1 MANYIS
7 DEIIERVKDSSDIV
21 DIISSYI
28 HLKKAGSNFVG
39 LCPFHSE
46 KTPSFSVSESKQ
58 FFHCFGC
65 GEGGD
70 SITFIMKKENLDFI
84 DAVKFLANK
93 YNIEIEEKEV
103 DDEQIEEKKRL
114 YDINIEAA
122 RFFYNNLLKNEKALE
137 YLKNRQIDN
146 KTIKRFGLG
155 YSLDSWD
162 SLFDY
167 LTNKGFKSEEIEK
180 NGLIGSKSGN
190 NGYYDKFRA
199 RIIFPIIDTRS
210 RVIGFG
216 GRVLDDSLPKYL
228 NSKDSIIFNK
238 GNYLYG
244 LNLVNKYSDKKRILL
259 VEGYMDV
266 ISLFASGVNY
276 AVASLGT
283 ALSERQAKLLKRYGQ
298 EVYICYDSDAAGIKA
313 TLRAIDILTKE
324 DVKPRI
330 IQLPKGMDPDDY
342 IKKMGNIEFN
352 MLFTKSLNY
361 VDYKIEISKS
371 KYNLDSIEDK
381 IEFTLEVSRIIKSLE
396 SPVEQD
402 VYINKVAENTG
413 ISIEAIVEEVKRKRI
428 SNNKATNKFK
438 GQKPKISPVRLQIR
452 SGNEK
457 AELDLILLM
466 LEDKDYFEMINDSI
480 DAEVFSNDEF
490 KKIFEIINNEYKSD
504 TTVDLDNLLD
514 IYSKASGNDE
524 IIDSIRGHSINYQA
538 IKIDEIIKDLIN
550 TLTLNKLIKKRK
562 EILANIEI
570 LEKKE
575 NNSDEDEIIFKN
587 SLDLLTKLNNEIK
600 SIRHD

>member
-413 ISIEAIVEEVKRKRI
+413 ISVEAIVEEVKRKRI

-514 IYSKASGNDE
+514 IYSKASGN
-524 IIDSIRGHSINYQA
+524 
-538 IKIDEIIKDLIN
+538 
-550 TLTLNKLIKKRK
+550 
-562 EILANIEI
+562 
-570 LEKKE
+570 
-575 NNSDEDEIIFKN
+575 
-587 SLDLLTKLNNEIK
+587 
-600 SIRHD
+600 

>member
-276 AVASLGT
+276 TVASLGT

>member
-413 ISIEAIVEEVKRKRI
+413 ISVEAIVEEVKRKRI

-514 IYSKASGNDE
+514 IYSKASGSDE
-524 IIDSIRGHSINYQA
+524 IIDIIRGHSINYQA